1 MLTQKVLRIWC
12 AMCAAENREQEAAEG
27 EARAAL
33 ELGPGSVGRPI
44 GCQNKWYFF
53 FDPKEEGKRSGC
65 LEVATHVVFCFKMN

>member
-33 ELGPGSVGRPI
+33 ELGPGSVGPLAARI
-44 GCQNKWYFF
+44 NGIFSLILRK
-53 FDPKEEGKRSGC
+53 KGKRSGC
-65 LEVATHVVFCFKMN
+65 LEVTTHVVFCFKMN

>member
-12 AMCAAENREQEAAEG
+12 AMCAAEKREQEAAKV

-33 ELGPGSVGRPI
+33 ELGPGSVGPLAASLNGIFSLILR
-44 GCQNKWYFF
+44 K
-53 FDPKEEGKRSGC
+53 KGKRSGC